1 MTSYICGPAPVSR
14 STRQVKLLGAV
25 YPTPAGGLP
34 EQSLEVFRGVSI
46 GPWDIG
52 DGCIVCICFVY
63 ITDICICHVLL
74 YIYIRIY
81 IYIYI

>member
-1 MTSYICGPAPVSR
+1 M
-14 STRQVKLLGAV
+14 LGAV

-63 ITDICICHVLL
+63 ITDIYVYDMSY
-74 YIYIRIY
+74 YIYMNRYCIVTCVSYCIVC
-81 IYIYI
+81 IGDVDW